1 MDDDFIFGASVWGTT
16 EPVDVVP
23 PRRTASPLESA
34 PDSQFDNQ
42 FDDYNDPADTVQTD
56 AGDDDFG
63 DFGDFGDAAIASPS
77 GFGDDV
83 GFGEEVRIAGPSS
96 NSEWHPLQLDPL
108 PSRQG
113 LEEQL
118 NGILEPIWG
127 HEDLANILSSDD
139 IREVEGVSQVL
150 VKPESR
156 DLYNMLVQ
164 SPPPT
169 KPPNWTRSRIRR
181 QHLIAL
187 GIPVNLD
194 EVLPRANG
202 KPLPPLEITTR
213 PMSAPPGPRNPLHQ
227 HNIPASSNNSRAGT
241 PQPSR
246 QPTPPSHFGPKPE
259 LDQAK
264 IQNLLNLNPDTLTIQ
279 PLSSL
284 ERHLADLRT
293 QTAATSALLTHLLQ
307 ARESLQQDNETYNG
321 LIAELVGE
329 AQKMKSGKPRT
340 NPVRRGSG
348 MAAQHAPSRS
358 VSIRASPRD
367 QEKVASGKLPLHFNF
382 KLSKLYLPAMNISHS
397 LPSTVAG
404 ISFSFLT
411 TEDIRRIS
419 VKQIVNPV
427 LLDDLNRPNIGGLY
441 DPALGPSDRSD
452 ICATCRLT
460 YYTCPG
466 HFGHIEL
473 PAPVFHPLFMTN
485 MYNLLRGTCLFCHR
499 FKMSRTVLCKY
510 VAKLR
515 LLERGLLDAAQ
526 GVDDI
531 HIRVSGKMPSRKKK
545 SGEDD
550 DSDEDLTEERPNVP
564 DETVDQFMMRVNLYV
579 AVHLSRASSSK
590 RDNYKDGLVYQTR
603 KDLIHEVLKATL
615 LNKCQNADCS
625 SPAYTFRKEGHI
637 KVIEY
642 DLSVK
647 QKNQLR
653 RRRPDVLLAEKA
665 GAFSTHIS
673 QTAHK
678 DLDIEMDEPE
688 GSEDEGEG
696 DDLMEDDDEESD
708 QESKAPQLPR
718 AANGKVKTA
727 RGRNERVVAA
737 EECRA
742 HLRRLFR
749 NEAVL
754 CALIYGRHGPFAP
767 LSIDELSFASADMF
781 FMDVIPVAP
790 TRFRPPAKMNEVLF
804 EHPQNELLAKVL
816 NTSYRLRDLNVE
828 LRAASLK
835 TPDFDQS
842 IQHKLMAALLERL
855 IQLQIDVNSFMD
867 SSKNPAPVRQG
878 KLPPAGVKQG
888 LEKKEGL
895 FRKNMMGKRVN
906 YAARSVISPDVNIEP
921 NEIGVPPVFA
931 RKLTFPEPV
940 TPANFHEMRQ
950 RVIAGPR
957 GYPGASMV
965 EYEDGRQQS
974 LDKLTVEQRTAI
986 ANQLLTPQEGERSG
1000 SSRRGLYTRTPAVNK
1015 KVYRHLRDGDIL
1027 ILNRQPTLHKPSMMA
1042 HKARVLQGEKTIR
1055 MHYANCNSYNGKFKL
1070 IKPDFDGDEMNIH
1083 FPQNQVARAEAMMLA
1098 NTDNQ
1103 YLVPTSGNPLRG
1115 LIQDHVVAG
1124 VWMTSQDAFFS
1135 REEYFQLLYG
1145 ALRPEDSQGLLM
1157 TLPPTIWKPTPLWTG
1172 KQLISTVLK
1181 NITPPNVEGL
1191 NLNANTKVPGYLWG
1205 SDSKEDKV
1213 IFMGG
1218 ELLCGVLDKA
1228 AFGASDYGLVHSVY
1242 ELYGAEIAGQLLGIL
1257 SRLFTKFLQHRAFT
1271 CRMDDLTLTPEGNA
1285 KRDALL
1291 EKGKNLGTEGAIEN
1305 FPSLSNTPQDE
1316 IPEALN
1322 ALLEDV
1328 LRDDNKMAGLDVT
1341 VKTKLS
1347 KLTSSISDAVLPHE
1361 LWRKFPHNHMQT
1373 MTLSGAKGSAVNAR
1387 QISCALGQQ
1396 ELEGRRVPVMVS
1408 GKTLPSF
1415 RPFETKAIAGGYVAS
1430 RFLTGVKPQEFYF
1443 HCMAGREGLIDTAVK
1458 TSRSGYLQRCLIKHL
1473 EGIRVHYDHTVRGSD
1488 NSIYQFQYGGD
1499 ALDVTRQKHL
1509 YQFEFIAQNEVS
1521 LVNILQPRVVTGVL
1535 DETTAA
1541 SYMKKVLKRSADRP
1555 GRGILSKRDKYDPVL
1570 SLYSP
1575 SRYLGATS
1583 EQFAIAVD
1591 QYVKE
1596 NPQGLLK
1603 GKGATE
1609 SEDRLKSGK
1618 QPIRSANFRL
1628 LMNVKY
1634 LRSLVDPGE
1643 AVGLLASQG
1652 VGEPSTQM
1660 TLNTFHFAGHGA
1672 ANVTLGIPRLRE
1684 IVMTASQKPKTPSMT
1699 MKVRAG
1705 TPALD
1710 IDIFCKRASRVKLS
1724 QVVDG
1729 VVVREQMKS
1738 EGQARRTQFTI
1749 DIKFF
1754 PKEEYEAEYETDPLE
1769 ILAAFATRFPLMLKK
1784 EIQAE
1789 MKKLD
1794 ADLRSQIAEL
1804 GKGKKVKS
1812 RGGDDEAD
1820 EEDVEA
1826 PGRKRD
1832 ADEESE
1838 VGDGDAD
1845 DEKRARQKKEQAT
1858 YESDESDMEDAEEF
1872 GDDALEAEFATDA
1885 GSDDDEARE
1894 VRKQGSSSFKSRV
1907 RKVGDLFMSHLNHAT
1922 MFSFTEAG
1930 CTFQLE
1936 FRMDMPKLL
1945 FVGIVERTCRATI
1958 IREIPGITECFQ
1970 VKDDSKEGQEPETK
1984 LTTNGSNLQ
1993 GLWNFAAGSEE
2004 SILEDDDIYSN
2015 DIYAILKTYGVE
2027 MARAAILKEMGGVFG
2042 AYNIQVDR
2050 RHLELIADYMTFDGG
2065 YKPFNRKGI
2074 STNPSP
2080 LLKASYET
2088 TAAFL
2093 SEATLLGD
2101 FDDLSTPSG
2110 NIVLG
2115 RPNQTG
2121 TGVFDVVMAV
2131 GA

>member
-1 MDDDFIFGASVWGTT
+1 
-16 EPVDVVP
+16 
-23 PRRTASPLESA
+23 
-34 PDSQFDNQ
+34 
-42 FDDYNDPADTVQTD
+42 
-56 AGDDDFG
+56 
-63 DFGDFGDAAIASPS
+63 
-77 GFGDDV
+77 
-83 GFGEEVRIAGPSS
+83 
-96 NSEWHPLQLDPL
+96 
-108 PSRQG
+108 
-113 LEEQL
+113 
-118 NGILEPIWG
+118 
-127 HEDLANILSSDD
+127 
-139 IREVEGVSQVL
+139 
-150 VKPESR
+150 
-156 DLYNMLVQ
+156 
-164 SPPPT
+164 
-169 KPPNWTRSRIRR
+169 
-181 QHLIAL
+181 
-187 GIPVNLD
+187 
-194 EVLPRANG
+194 
-202 KPLPPLEITTR
+202 
-213 PMSAPPGPRNPLHQ
+213 
-227 HNIPASSNNSRAGT
+227 
-241 PQPSR
+241 
-246 QPTPPSHFGPKPE
+246 
-259 LDQAK
+259 
-264 IQNLLNLNPDTLTIQ
+264 
-279 PLSSL
+279 
-284 ERHLADLRT
+284 
-293 QTAATSALLTHLLQ
+293 
-307 ARESLQQDNETYNG
+307 
-321 LIAELVGE
+321 
-329 AQKMKSGKPRT
+329 
-340 NPVRRGSG
+340 
-348 MAAQHAPSRS
+348 
-358 VSIRASPRD
+358 
-367 QEKVASGKLPLHFNF
+367 
-382 KLSKLYLPAMNISHS
+382 MNISHS

-411 TEDIRRIS
+411 TEDVRRIS

-510 VAKLR
+510 IAKFR
-515 LLERGLLDAAQ
+515 LLERGLLDAAH
-526 GVDDI
+526 GVDDLQ
-531 HIRVSGKMPSRKKK
+531 IRISPKTLSKKK
-545 SGEDD
+545 SEEGEELNE
-550 DSDEDLTEERPNVP
+550 SVDEKPDVP
-564 DETVDQFMMRVNLYV
+564 DETTEQFMMRVNLYV
-579 AVHLSRASSSK
+579 AVHLQRASDSK
-590 RDNYKDGLVYQTR
+590 RDHYKDGLVYQAR
-603 KDLIHEVLKATL
+603 KELINEFLKATL
-615 LNKCQNADCS
+615 LNKCQNSDCS
-625 SPAYTFRKEGHI
+625 SPAYTFRKEGYVKI
-637 KVIEY
+637 IEY
-642 DLSVK
+642 DLSAK

-653 RRRPDVLLAEKA
+653 RKRPDVLLAEKA
-665 GAFSTHIS
+665 YAPSLAHPS
-673 QTAHK
+673 QKAAAES
-678 DLDIEMDEPE
+678 DVDMDDPE
-688 GSEDEGEG
+688 ESEDEGEG
-696 DDLMEDDDEESD
+696 DNLMEEDEE
-708 QESKAPQLPR
+708 ESEKGSKGPQLPR
-718 AANGKVKTA
+718 AANGRVKTA

-749 NEAVL
+749 NEAVA
-754 CALIYGRHGPFAP
+754 CSLIYGRHGPFAP
-767 LSIDELSFASADMF
+767 LTVDQLSLASADMF
-781 FMDVIPVAP
+781 FLEVIPVAP

-816 NTSYRLRDLNVE
+816 NTSYRLRDINLE
-828 LRAASLK
+828 LRTASQK
-835 TPDFDQS
+835 TPNFDKATQ
-842 IQHKLMAALLERL
+842 QRLMAALLERL
-855 IQLQIDVNSFMD
+855 IQLQVDVNSFMD

-940 TPANFHEMRQ
+940 TPVNFHELRQ
-950 RVIAGPR
+950 QVITGPR

-986 ANQLLTPQEGERSG
+986 ANQLLTPQEGDRG
-1000 SSRRGLYTRTPAVNK
+1000 TAGRKGLYTRTAAVNK

-1055 MHYANCNSYNGKFKL
+1055 MHYANCNSYNA
-1070 IKPDFDGDEMNIH
+1070 DFDGDEMNIH
-1083 FPQNQVARAEAMMLA
+1083 FPQNQVARAEAYFLA

-1145 ALRPEDSQGLLM
+1145 ALRPEDTQSRLV
-1157 TLPPTIWKPTPLWTG
+1157 TLPPTIWKPRPLWTG
-1172 KQLISTVLK
+1172 KQIISTVLK

-1191 NLNANTKVPGYLWG
+1191 NLNAKTKVPGFLWG
-1205 SDSKEDKV
+1205 ADSREDKV
-1213 IFMGG
+1213 VLMDG

-1291 EKGKNLGTEGAIEN
+1291 EQGKDLGTEGAIEN
-1305 FPSLSNTPQDE
+1305 FPSLQTVPKEE
-1316 IPEALN
+1316 IPAALTS
-1322 ALLEDV
+1322 LLEDV

-1347 KLTSSISDAVLPHE
+1347 KLTSSISDTVLPHE

-1488 NSIYQFQYGGD
+1488 DSIYQFQYGGD
-1499 ALDVTRQKHL
+1499 ALDVTKQKHL

-1521 LVNILQPRVVTGVL
+1521 LVNILQPRVVTGLL
-1535 DETTAA
+1535 DETTAV
-1541 SYMKKVLKRSADRP
+1541 SYMKKVLKKSADP
-1555 GRGILSKRDKYDPVL
+1555 PSRGVRSKRDKYDPVL

-1575 SRYLGATS
+1575 SRYLGSTS
-1583 EQFAIAVD
+1583 EEFATAVD
-1591 QYVKE
+1591 KYVKT
-1596 NPQGLLK
+1596 NPHGI
-1603 GKGATE
+1603 
-1609 SEDRLKSGK
+1609 LKSKGEADEKCPRSRK
-1618 QPIRSANFRL
+1618 QPIHPANFRL

-1634 LRSLVDPGE
+1634 LRSLVEPGE

-1684 IVMTASQKPKTPSMT
+1684 IVMTASQTPKTPSMT
-1699 MKVRAG
+1699 MKVRLG
-1705 TPALD
+1705 TPAAD
-1710 IDIFCKRASRVKLS
+1710 IDTFCKRASRVKLS
-1724 QVVDG
+1724 QVVDS
-1729 VVVREQMKS
+1729 VTVKEQMIV
-1738 EGQARRTQFTI
+1738 EGQARRTRFTI

-1754 PKEEYEAEYETDPLE
+1754 PKEEYVAEYDTDPLE
-1769 ILAAFATRFPLMLKK
+1769 ILASFATRFPLTLKK

-1789 MKKLD
+1789 LKKLD

-1804 GKGKKVKS
+1804 GKGKKVRS
-1812 RGGDDEAD
+1812 REGDGEEGEEEEA
-1820 EEDVEA
+1820 EA
-1826 PGRKRD
+1826 PKRRRD

-1838 VGDGDAD
+1838 VGDGDAE
-1845 DEKRARQKKEQAT
+1845 DEKRARQRKEQAT
-1858 YESDESDMEDAEEF
+1858 YESDESDDEGAEEY
-1872 GDDALEAEFATDA
+1872 GDAALEAEFASDV
-1885 GSDDDEARE
+1885 GSVDGDVETVKKKADMSLKSE
-1894 VRKQGSSSFKSRV
+1894 VSRV
-1907 RKVGDLFMSHLNHAT
+1907 RDSFMTNLNQAT
-1922 MFSFTEAG
+1922 MFSFAEAG

-1945 FVGIVERTCRATI
+1945 FVGIVERTCRSTI
-1958 IREIPGITECFQ
+1958 VREIPGITECFQ
-1970 VKDDSKEGQEPETK
+1970 VKDDSKKGQEPEIK
-1984 LTTNGSNLQ
+1984 LTTNGSNLR
-1993 GLWNFAAGSEE
+1993 GMWGFAAGSED
-2004 SILEDDDIYSN
+2004 SILEDDEIYSN

-2093 SEATLLGD
+2093 SEAALLGD
-2101 FDDLSTPSG
+2101 YDNLTTPSG

-2115 RPNQTG
+2115 RPNLTG
-2121 TGVFDVVMAV
+2121 TGVFDVVMPV